1 MNFQDPANPAAP
13 GEPSGGAPS
22 PGRPRASQPAARAIL
37 AYDYMDEEIEEAMI
51 MSEPPAPMPPPAIGP
66 SGRAGR
72 D

>member
-1 MNFQDPANPAAP
+1 
-13 GEPSGGAPS
+13 
-22 PGRPRASQPAARAIL
+22 
-37 AYDYMDEEIEEAMI
+37 MDEEIEEAMI